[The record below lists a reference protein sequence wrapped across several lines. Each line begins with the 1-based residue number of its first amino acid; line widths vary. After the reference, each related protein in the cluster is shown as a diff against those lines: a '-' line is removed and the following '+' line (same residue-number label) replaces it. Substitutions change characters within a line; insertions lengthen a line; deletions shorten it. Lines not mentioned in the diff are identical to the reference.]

1 MYLFEILY
9 LNMERLRMFY
19 LRENEGEESERDES
33 DSNNRNSYFWVNIF
47 NGLGSWLSVLLLWVM
62 LVFIADFWVRYEY

>member
-33 DSNNRNSYFWVNIF
+33 DSNNRNSYF
-47 NGLGSWLSVLLLWVM
+47 
-62 LVFIADFWVRYEY
+62 